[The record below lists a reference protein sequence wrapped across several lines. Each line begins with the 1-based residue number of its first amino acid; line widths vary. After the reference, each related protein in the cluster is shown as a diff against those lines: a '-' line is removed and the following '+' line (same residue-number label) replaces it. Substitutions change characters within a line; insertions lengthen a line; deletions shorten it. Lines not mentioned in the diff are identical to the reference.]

1 MKIKITSVITPY
13 ENGIAV
19 ADGRQMLTETAEGS
33 LTFAENGGR
42 LSYSQNTENGKVETV
57 LTFPPSRESLTLARV
72 GAIGSKIV
80 LEKDKPHESVYEI
93 PPYRFP
99 MTATLLSLDNR
110 LSLSGGRLRLSYQML
125 IGGEEQSVS
134 LLISVTKEGCDA

>member
-1 MKIKITSVITPY
+1 M
-13 ENGIAV
+13 
-19 ADGRQMLTETAEGS
+19 
-33 LTFAENGGR
+33 
-42 LSYSQNTENGKVETV
+42 
-57 LTFPPSRESLTLARV
+57 TFPPSRESLTLARI